1 LGTVDIHD
9 RNWAAARE
17 SNVSAYLAQTSD
29 YIALATRGCS
39 AWRSE
44 GDVSAAIRYFEHSIE
59 LNPADAGNIWF
70 SGVVMY
76 WAQQWKAAQN
86 QALTV
91 VEMLPG
97 VAFGYALHALASSRL
112 GDREAVYRHARQG
125 ESCAPGLT
133 DLAMIARAYA
143 QIGDHQESRRIFKSA
158 CAGVDAKNQDPEW
171 QFWMHMSVE
180 DYDRALSYLTRAIET
195 NFPFNFVA
203 DVHFESAHPDFDPIR
218 SYPEFDELVRRTALP
233 LRNGAS

>member
-1 LGTVDIHD
+1 
-9 RNWAAARE
+9 
-17 SNVSAYLAQTSD
+17 
-29 YIALATRGCS
+29 
-39 AWRSE
+39 
-44 GDVSAAIRYFEHSIE
+44 
-59 LNPADAGNIWF
+59 
-70 SGVVMY
+70 
-76 WAQQWKAAQN
+76 
-86 QALTV
+86 
-91 VEMLPG
+91 
-97 VAFGYALHALASSRL
+97 
-112 GDREAVYRHARQG
+112 
-125 ESCAPGLT
+125 
-133 DLAMIARAYA
+133 MIARAYA

-218 SYPEFDELVRRTALP
+218 SYPEFDELVQRTALP